1 MVNKLFEIG
10 YFIKSVKTKLSIQ
23 GNLFNREYTKSI
35 IREELQKIV
44 LYIIYNNNYNI
55 YFMWGTNLRFAYNL
69 DRYSEDLDFSTLKN
83 DINLNIHKLNDY
95 LKKEFN
101 DLGFDVTTLVKEKWN
116 VKKIEIKFSKI
127 LHLLEDIF
135 VENEKIMIKVE
146 IDINPPL
153 SANDDNFI
161 IDTLVWK
168 AVVKHFDLPTTFA
181 GKTAAFILRKYIKWR
196 DFYDM
201 YWYYDKIIPYQSK
214 VNLDYLNNNIIQ
226 QNNLNNTN
234 IPTFLSTAE
243 LSAYL
248 IDYISSLESKQMI
261 MVEEDLKRFVNW
273 DEIVLKSFIAN
284 YKSSLIEKIR
294 LYEKKLTIS

>member
-1 MVNKLFEIG
+1 
-10 YFIKSVKTKLSIQ
+10 
-23 GNLFNREYTKSI
+23 
-35 IREELQKIV
+35 
-44 LYIIYNNNYNI
+44 
-55 YFMWGTNLRFAYNL
+55 
-69 DRYSEDLDFSTLKN
+69 
-83 DINLNIHKLNDY
+83 
-95 LKKEFN
+95 
-101 DLGFDVTTLVKEKWN
+101 
-116 VKKIEIKFSKI
+116 
-127 LHLLEDIF
+127 
-135 VENEKIMIKVE
+135 
-146 IDINPPL
+146 
-153 SANDDNFI
+153 
-161 IDTLVWK
+161 
-168 AVVKHFDLPTTFA
+168 
-181 GKTAAFILRKYIKWR
+181 
-196 DFYDM
+196 M